1 MEQSPRDTTE
11 VLIIGAGPTGLM
23 MACQLAVH
31 QVSFRIIDKKD
42 SPSENSGA
50 LIVQARSLEI
60 FENMGIAGEALKE
73 GIIADKVNIV
83 FNGKKITTASIKDIG
98 ESLSRFPFL
107 LMLEQSKTEKLL
119 IKYLNERGHSVERG
133 IQFKSFTQN
142 AEGTIS
148 VLNFQDGSEQSITA
162 KYLIAADG
170 GNSTI
175 RDSLKIPFTGKTYP
189 KPIFIMDCIAKTDFV
204 PGEIN
209 FVFSDSTVAGFFPL
223 SGNRWRIDGS
233 LPKEM
238 ESLQTIKFEDVEK
251 NLHLWTK
258 TNFTPEDNEWFSVSH
273 SHQKYAGSIKV
284 GNCFLAGDAAHVNTP
299 VGAQGMNT
307 GLQDAFNLAWKLA
320 YVIKHKAKPELLNTY
335 SAERSGI
342 SKGFARYADMVFK
355 MVTSTNSMV
364 MYFRMHIMK
373 LFFGVIFPLLE
384 KRKSFRQKFFKSIS
398 QIGIH
403 YRDSTLSRTESE
415 EYFPRIAPRRGD
427 RFPYVEFSDNGKDTT
442 TYKILNTVSFSL
454 LVFANNIPSE
464 INKIAEQYSLA
475 VTLIPKL
482 PETKYVYNKLWITKS
497 GFYLIRPDM
506 HIALQSAN
514 MDLYHLKRYLNQ
526 FMIENQNIDLPPENV
541 KSLHVIGDLIN

>member
-1 MEQSPRDTTE
+1 MEQSPHNTTE
-11 VLIIGAGPTGLM
+11 VLIVGAGPTGLM

-31 QVSFRIIDKKD
+31 QVSFRIIDKNG

-60 FENMGIAGEALKE
+60 FEQMGIAGEALNE
-73 GIIADKVNIV
+73 GIIADKVNIL
-83 FNGKKITTASIKDIG
+83 FNGKRITTTAIKDIG
-98 ESLSRFPFL
+98 ESLSQFPFL

-119 IKYLNERGHSVERG
+119 IKFLKARGYSVERG

-142 AEGTIS
+142 ADGVIS
-148 VLNFQDGSEQSITA
+148 VLNIQDGSEQSITS
-162 KYLIAADG
+162 KYLVAADG

-175 RDSLKIPFTGKTYP
+175 RNLLKIPFTGKTYP
-189 KPIFIMDCIAKTDFV
+189 KPIFIMDCKAKTDFV

-238 ESLQTIKFEDVEK
+238 ESLQTIKSEDVEK

-258 TNFTPEDNEWFSVSH
+258 MNFTPEDNEWFSVSH

-307 GLQDAFNLAWKLA
+307 GLQDAYNLAWKLA
-320 YVIKHKAKPELLNTY
+320 YVIRHQAKPELLNTY
-335 SAERSGI
+335 AAERSGI
-342 SKGFARYADMVFK
+342 SKGFAWYADMVFK
-355 MVTSTNSMV
+355 MVTSTNSLLK
-364 MYFRMHIMK
+364 YFRMHLMK
-373 LFFGVIFPLLE
+373 LFFGRVFPLLE
-384 KRKSFRQKFFKSIS
+384 KRKSFRQIFFKSIS

-403 YRDSTLSRTESE
+403 YHDSILSLTVSE
-415 EYFPRIAPRRGD
+415 KYFLHAGPKTGD
-427 RFPYVEFSDNGKDTT
+427 RLPYLDFYFRGENTT
-442 TYKILNTVSFSL
+442 NYKILNPVCFNL
-454 LVFANNIPSE
+454 LVFSNVLPTE
-464 INKIAEQYSLA
+464 IKKIAENYRLA

-482 PETKYVYNKLWITKS
+482 KKKKNVYNKLRIS
-497 GFYLIRPDM
+497 RAGFYLIRPDM
-506 HIALQSAN
+506 HIALKSAN
-514 MDLYHLKRYLNQ
+514 MDTHHLKRYFQQ
-526 FMIENQNIDLPPENV
+526 FMIENKNIELHLESV
-541 KSLHVIGDLIN
+541 KSPQLLGDLV

>member
-1 MEQSPRDTTE
+1 MQLAPLDTTE
-11 VLIIGAGPTGLM
+11 VLIVGAGPTGLM

-31 QVSFRIIDKKD
+31 QVSFRIFDKNTT
-42 SPSENSGA
+42 SSQNSGA
-50 LIVQARSLEI
+50 LIVQARTLEI
-60 FENMGIAGEALKE
+60 FEQMGIANEAIKE

-83 FNGKKITTASIKDIG
+83 FNGKRITTTSIKDIG
-98 ESLSRFPFL
+98 ESLSPFPFL

-119 IKYLNERGHSVERG
+119 IRFLNERGHSVERS
-133 IQFKSFTQN
+133 IRFKSFTQN
-142 AEGTIS
+142 PERVIS
-148 VLNFQDGSEQSITA
+148 VLSLKDGSEQSISA

-175 RDSLKIPFTGKTYP
+175 RDLLKIPFSGKSFP
-189 KPIFIMDCIAKTDFV
+189 KPIFIMDCMAKTDFR

-209 FVFSDSTVAGFFPL
+209 FVFSDSTVTGFFPL
-223 SGNRWRIDGS
+223 PGNRWRIDGS
-233 LPKEM
+233 LPKEL
-238 ESLQTIKFEDVEK
+238 ESVQTINFEDVEK

-258 TNFTPEDNEWFSVSH
+258 MNFAPGDKEWFSVSY
-273 SHQKYAGSIKV
+273 SHQKYAGSLKV

-320 YVIKHKAKPELLNTY
+320 YVIKHQAKPELLSTY

-355 MVTSTNSMV
+355 MVTSTNSTAK
-364 MYFRMHIMK
+364 YFRTHLMK
-373 LFFGVIFPLLE
+373 LFFGMIFPLLE

-398 QIGIH
+398 QIDIH
-403 YRDSTLSRTESE
+403 YHDSILSLTESE
-415 EYFPRIAPRRGD
+415 EYFSHGAPATGD
-427 RFPYVEFSDNGKDTT
+427 RLPFVKFPFKGEDTT
-442 TYKILNTVSFSL
+442 NYKILDPVRFNL
-454 LVFANNIPSE
+454 LVFANALPAE
-464 INKIAEQYSLA
+464 IKKIAEQYSLA

-482 PETKYVYNKLWITKS
+482 SETMSVYNKLWITLS

-514 MDLYHLKRYLNQ
+514 MDTRHLKRYLKQ
-526 FMIENQNIDLPPENV
+526 FMIKNQNMELPPESV
-541 KSLHVIGDLIN
+541 KSPHLSGNLV